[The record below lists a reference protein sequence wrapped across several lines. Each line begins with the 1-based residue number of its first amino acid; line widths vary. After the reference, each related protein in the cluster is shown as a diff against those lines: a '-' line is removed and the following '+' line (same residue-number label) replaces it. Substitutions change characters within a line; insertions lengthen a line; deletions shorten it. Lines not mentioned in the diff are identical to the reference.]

1 MDLTLSDLYDG
12 SQRDIAARYGVSP
25 RTVREW
31 RRRARVAEQLAEA
44 ETLRQRADAV
54 GLARDAAKGRA
65 AERRARKA
73 EAKADAYREERDAAR
88 RLHVHA
94 ERHAEA
100 ADEALARLV
109 EMVDASGVMS
119 AEAHAGLVD
128 RMRRVSQMTRDLRKR
143 EPWYRR
149 CQALGLALG
158 QLLPPSVWHALL
170 AGDDV
175 QAMFSATAPGS
186 TRQTIHAADRE
197 TALVIPDDVLDIVR
211 DALAAY
217 EAAEDTDRDDMV
229 AAYAE
234 QWHQVLY

>member
-1 MDLTLSDLYDG
+1 MESADLYDG
-12 SQRDIAARYGVSP
+12 SAREVARRLGVSR
-25 RTVREW
+25 RTVM
-31 RRRARVAEQLAEA
+31 AR
-44 ETLRQRADAV
+44 RQRARIAAQLEEAQRIRQQADAV
-54 GLARDAAKGRA
+54 DLARAAARERDA

-73 EAKADAYREERDAAR
+73 DVKAEVYRDERDTAR

-100 ADEALARLV
+100 ADEALAHLV

-119 AEAHAGLVD
+119 AEAHAGLVE

-149 CQALGLALG
+149 CVALGLALG
-158 QLLPPSVWHALL
+158 QALPPSVWHALL

-175 QAMFSATAPGS
+175 QATFSATAPGS
-186 TRQTIHAADRE
+186 LRQTIHAVDRE
-197 TALVIPDDVLDIVR
+197 AAIVIPEDVLDIVR

-229 AAYAE
+229 AAFAE

>member
-1 MDLTLSDLYDG
+1 MDLQELY
-12 SQRDIAARYGVSP
+12 SASARELAAKHGV
-25 RTVREW
+25 TRETIMNR
-31 RRRARVAEQLAEA
+31 RRRARVQAQLAEA
-44 ETLRQRADAV
+44 ERIRQQADAV
-54 GLARDAAKGRA
+54 DLARAAARERDAAEK
-65 AERRARKA
+65 RARKA
-73 EAKADAYREERDAAR
+73 EAKVDALKEERDAAR

-100 ADEALARLV
+100 ADEAIARLV

-119 AEAHAGLVD
+119 AEAHAGLVE

-149 CQALGLALG
+149 CMALGLALG
-158 QLLPPSVWHALL
+158 QALPPSVWHALL

-175 QAMFSATAPGS
+175 SATFSATAPGS
-186 TRQTIHAADRE
+186 SRQTIHAVDRE
-197 TALVIPDDVLDIVR
+197 AAIVIHDDVLDIVR

-229 AAYAE
+229 AAFAE